1 MREVMDVRE
10 KRRFSRVKLKSPLHF
25 SIRGRGGFNDTVSE
39 DISTGG
45 ICFTNN
51 RYIAPLTNLMLE
63 VRVLSRVLNPIG
75 RVVWVNP
82 MPHSD
87 RYRLG
92 VEFVELDPQKKLYL
106 SEYILMQE
114 SIV

>member
-1 MREVMDVRE
+1 MDLRE
-10 KRRFSRVKLKSPLHF
+10 KRRYSRVKLKSPLHF
-25 SIRGRGGFNDTVSE
+25 NIRGRGDFSDTVSE
-39 DISTGG
+39 DISAGG

-51 RYIAPLTNLMLE
+51 QYIAPLTNLMLE
-63 VRVLSRVLNPIG
+63 LKLLSRVLNAIG

-82 MPHSD
+82 LAHSD
-87 RYRLG
+87 RYRMG

-114 SIV
+114 NIL